1 MPVRFLVGE
10 DFFAVG
16 KDVERSRAAHLN
28 AHGDAEFAFD
38 VLFQAHGLGL
48 QVVSEEA
55 ALDDDFSHYF
65 FKTSLTIS
73 TDLWQAVRSTSM

>member
-1 MPVRFLVGE
+1 
-10 DFFAVG
+10 
-16 KDVERSRAAHLN
+16 
-28 AHGDAEFAFD
+28 
-38 VLFQAHGLGL
+38 LFQAHGLGL

-55 ALDDDFSHYF
+55 ALDDDFGSHYF